1 MKNVSEISIKQKI
14 VFTYILEP
22 GKPGFQSS
30 NIFKYFFTKLCSKL
44 LCFMKKKHENRLHIT
59 FKHPMSR
66 QKRDNLSLHQVI
78 APRSQRPPGIAGFP
92 PPLLAQNARCL
103 FMFCAF
109 HFRIEIS
116 WGSRW
121 KPTQLSSTGLSP
133 QKRQASSQERQ
144 KNQEINPKQI
154 MGQRE

>member
-1 MKNVSEISIKQKI
+1 MYQKNVSENDFHLYSWTRKARFK
-14 VFTYILEP
+14 
-22 GKPGFQSS
+22 SA

-44 LCFMKKKHENRLHIT
+44 LCFTKKKHENRLHIT

-121 KPTQLSSTGLSP
+121 NQLNSTRLVSHLRNDRRVHRRG
-133 QKRQASSQERQ
+133 KKIR
-144 KNQEINPKQI
+144 K
-154 MGQRE
+154 